1 MKDPLL
7 SEYDFVVIGAGPA
20 GLLAAVNLGLA
31 NSRGATPR
39 KYTIALLDKRDPWRE
54 PVSCAEAVSASGL
67 KALVPKVEPGWIR
80 EPIDGVIFISPNG
93 TQVTFTTPGSGLLI
107 DRALMHKNLAEEAQR
122 LGAHCN
128 FRARTTSVSRF
139 ANGHRI
145 VKFEG
150 ETAGEIKAKVVI
162 DASGPGLGFGQ
173 GEKIVQG
180 DFDVEPALFALV
192 RGLKYPTNYIQMF
205 FGKRYAPGGYAW
217 LFPRDK
223 DVANVGLVIGKK
235 FAKEAP
241 ARKAMQ
247 NFLAQVYPG
256 ATIDTLHGGAIPCG
270 YTEQPL
276 AVDNLFK
283 AGDSANMVN
292 PISRAGILEAMK
304 GGELAAEAA
313 LKVIELQSESEKL
326 PWYQGY
332 KEKWDVAYGNAN
344 LRIHNAKGPFSEIK
358 DETLDR
364 AAGKL
369 ACIPADKVTMGRIFL
384 TTLWT
389 TPSLIW
395 KMRSLI
401 SRKPKRSKSSA

>member
-1 MKDPLL
+1 MRDPLL
-7 SEYDFVVIGAGPA
+7 QEYDFAVIGAGPA
-20 GLLAAVNLGLA
+20 GLLAALNIGLA
-31 NSRGATPR
+31 NNRGATPR
-39 KYTIALLDKRDPWRE
+39 KYSIALMDKRDPWRE

-67 KALVPKVEPGWIR
+67 KALVPKIEPGWIR

-93 TQVTFTTPGSGLLI
+93 TNVTFKTPGSGLLI
-107 DRALMHKNLAEEAQR
+107 DRALMHRNLAEESRRQ
-122 LGAHCN
+122 GAHCN
-128 FRARTTSVSRF
+128 FRARATAVSRF
-139 ANGHRI
+139 ENGHRV
-145 VKFEG
+145 VKYDG
-150 ETAGEIKAKVVI
+150 DVSGEIRAKVVI

-173 GEKIVQG
+173 GENIVQG

-223 DVANVGLVIGKK
+223 DVANVGLVIGKA

-241 ARKAMQ
+241 ARKTMQ

-256 ATIDTLHGGAIPCG
+256 AVIDTLHGGVIPCG
-270 YTEQPL
+270 YTHQPL
-276 AVDNLFK
+276 ATENLFK

-313 LKVIELQSESEKL
+313 LKVIELESESEKQ
-326 PWYQGY
+326 PWYKGY

-344 LRIHNAKGPFSEIK
+344 MRIHNAKGPFAEIR
-358 DETLDR
+358 DETFDK
-364 AAGKL
+364 AAVKL
-369 ACIPADKVTMGRIFL
+369 ARIPADKVTMSRIFL

-401 SRKPKRSKSSA
+401 SRKPKRSKSAA